1 VSGGFALSEVQEQ
14 KVAPETL
21 SRVRLYLRQRPVML
35 MLLTALTVLLFVC
48 VSGLSRAYR
57 DQQRSLGSRWFDRG
71 VADLRSQR
79 YPAAV
84 RDFRAAL
91 LYSRDNYTYQL
102 NLAEAL
108 LGMKRTGAASAYL
121 LNLWD
126 RQPEDGL
133 VNLELAR
140 IAAQKGQL
148 AQAVRYYHDAVYAV
162 WPRDQET
169 QRREARLELIGLFL
183 RNKEKAQAQAELIA
197 LAENENENP
206 AQSQI
211 LGDLFFR
218 ADDYQRALA
227 EYRLTLKAD
236 PHNTRALAGSGY
248 AAYELGDYPVAQHYL
263 QEAVKRDPDDADS
276 AQRLQIT
283 EMVLRLDPFRRHIS
297 VAERNRLV
305 IEAFVTAGKRL
316 QQCAVPNGDGT
327 VTGSSQWNLSG
338 EWASLKP
345 QITERKLQRNPDLA
359 EQAMDLVFRI
369 ERQTSVSCGMPTG
382 PDLALLL
389 ISKLREG
396 NRF

>member
-1 VSGGFALSEVQEQ
+1 LSEVQEQ
-14 KVAPETL
+14 KLAHETL
-21 SRVRLYLRQRPVML
+21 SRVRVYLRQRPVML
-35 MLLTALTVLLFVC
+35 VLLTALTVLLFAC

-57 DQQRSLGSRWFDRG
+57 DQQTSLGTRWFDRG
-71 VADLRSQR
+71 VADLKAKR
-79 YPAAV
+79 YPYAV

-108 LGMKRTGAASAYL
+108 LGMKQTGAASAYL

-140 IAAQKGQL
+140 IAAEKGQV

-169 QRREARLELIGLFL
+169 QRREARLELIDLLL
-183 RNKEKAQAQAELIA
+183 RKKQKAQAQAELIA
-197 LAENENENP
+197 LAENENED
-206 AQSQI
+206 ALHSQL
-211 LGDLFFR
+211 LGDLFSR
-218 ADDYQRALA
+218 ADDYQHALA

-236 PHNTRALAGSGY
+236 PHNARALAGAGY
-248 AAYELGDYPVAQHYL
+248 AAYELGDYPVAQRYL
-263 QEAVKRDPDDADS
+263 QEAVQRNPTDS
-276 AQRLQIT
+276 ESTERLHLT
-283 EMVLRLDPFRRHIS
+283 DMVLRLDPFRRQIPI
-297 VAERNRLV
+297 AERNRLV
-305 IEAFVTAGKRL
+305 IEAFGIAGQRL
-316 QQCAVPNGDGT
+316 QKCAVPNADAGEPGGPQSD
-327 VTGSSQWNLSG
+327 LSG
-338 EWASLKP
+338 EWASLKS
-345 QITERKLQRNPDLA
+345 QITEHGLQRNPDLG
-359 EQAMDLVFRI
+359 EQAMELVFRI
-369 ERQTSVSCGMPTG
+369 ERQASVSCGAPVG

>member
-1 VSGGFALSEVQEQ
+1 
-14 KVAPETL
+14 
-21 SRVRLYLRQRPVML
+21 
-35 MLLTALTVLLFVC
+35 
-48 VSGLSRAYR
+48 
-57 DQQRSLGSRWFDRG
+57 
-71 VADLRSQR
+71 
-79 YPAAV
+79 
-84 RDFRAAL
+84 
-91 LYSRDNYTYQL
+91 
-102 NLAEAL
+102 
-108 LGMKRTGAASAYL
+108 
-121 LNLWD
+121 
-126 RQPEDGL
+126 
-133 VNLELAR
+133 
-140 IAAQKGQL
+140 
-148 AQAVRYYHDAVYAV
+148 
-162 WPRDQET
+162 
-169 QRREARLELIGLFL
+169 
-183 RNKEKAQAQAELIA
+183 
-197 LAENENENP
+197 
-206 AQSQI
+206 
-211 LGDLFFR
+211 
-218 ADDYQRALA
+218 LA